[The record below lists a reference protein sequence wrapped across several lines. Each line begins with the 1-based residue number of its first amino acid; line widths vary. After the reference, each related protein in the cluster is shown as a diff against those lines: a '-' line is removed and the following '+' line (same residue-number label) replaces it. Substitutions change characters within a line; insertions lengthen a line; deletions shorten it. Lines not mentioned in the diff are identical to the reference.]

1 MIEDLQLIRRYKK
14 GSRPTVRSLE
24 MKSEWKEDKS
34 SWNKAAR
41 IPDQVE
47 LRRMFALA
55 VSEDVKVVME
65 NHLFRYRDKFFCQR
79 EGGSI
84 GSELTHQVAIC
95 RMIVFIRKLKTRCLN
110 LGLRLYLTKVYV
122 DDTTVFMRFPGR
134 GQVVVGDKIEF
145 DVRSRGRS

>member
-1 MIEDLQLIRRYKK
+1 
-14 GSRPTVRSLE
+14 

-41 IPDQVE
+41 IPYQVE

-65 NHLFRYRDKFFCQR
+65 NHLFRYRDKFFCLC

-122 DDTTVFMRFPGR
+122 DDTTVFMRH
-134 GQVVVGDKIEF
+134 D
-145 DVRSRGRS
+145 